1 MVFVLAFPCF
11 ICDIFSTGSEIL
23 MQDKGNLMFLTE
35 NTEIFT
41 EMASR
46 LAGKALGFTQIQP
59 QLKLFKYKFTLS
71 LCRLQSK
78 VNEGI

>member
-1 MVFVLAFPCF
+1 MFL
-11 ICDIFSTGSEIL
+11 TGSEIL

-35 NTEIFT
+35 NAEIFT

-46 LAGKALGFTQIQP
+46 LAGKTSAFTQKIQP

-78 VNEGI
+78 VSEGIQLHG